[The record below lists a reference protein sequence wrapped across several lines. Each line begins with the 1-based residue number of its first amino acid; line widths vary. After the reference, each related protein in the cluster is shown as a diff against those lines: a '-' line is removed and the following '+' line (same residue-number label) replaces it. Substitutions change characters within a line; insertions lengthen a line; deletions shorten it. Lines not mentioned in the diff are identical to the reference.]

1 MATADIEIHQ
11 FAILND
17 NFGLLIHDPATGAT
31 ASIDAGEAYPIERE
45 LEAKG
50 WRLTDIL
57 VTHHHVDHTAA
68 VAELKEATGCRV
80 VGPRSEADKIAGI
93 DLAVGDGDTFK
104 LGGIEISVLETPGHT
119 LGHIAYVIAKAGAAF
134 VGDTLFSLG
143 CGRIFEGTPQQ
154 MHASLLK
161 LAALPGETKIYCG
174 HEYTLS
180 NGRFALAIEPD
191 NPALLKRMAEVEAL
205 RKAGKP
211 TLPTSIAQEL
221 ATNPFLRA
229 HVAGIQDRLGMA
241 GAPAWQ
247 VFAEIRERKNRS

>member
-1 MATADIEIHQ
+1 MTGAELEIHQ

-17 NFGLLIHDPATGAT
+17 NFAVLIHDPATGAT

-50 WRLTDIL
+50 WKLTDIL
-57 VTHHHVDHTAA
+57 VTHHHADHTAA

-80 VGPRSEADKIAGI
+80 VGPRAEAGKIAGI
-93 DLAVGDGDTFK
+93 DLAVGEGDTLK
-104 LGGIEISVLETPGHT
+104 LGRHEVAVLETPGHT
-119 LGHIAYVIAKAGAAF
+119 LGHVAYVIATAGAAF
-134 VGDTLFSLG
+134 VGDTLFALG

-161 LAALPGETKIYCG
+161 LAALPGETLVYCG

-180 NGRFALAIEPD
+180 NGRFALTIEPD
-191 NPALLKRMAEVEAL
+191 NPALQQRMVEVEAL

-211 TLPTSIAQEL
+211 TSPTTIAREL

-229 HVAGIQDRLGMA
+229 HAPAIQSRLGMA